1 MPMVKWEVF
10 RFLFCFIPFPLSKCP
25 TTHCSTNFQ
34 SWDKVS
40 AAAAVAFTRALWP
53 LFPTLFVHLQCVVRV
68 VQAAQHID
76 RAVVVVELL
85 REVVKKQKQQ
95 NKNDCPSPLLESV
108 CLSLWIGLYA
118 IVPLFCRHYR
128 RRLSLDQHRHF
139 LLAAAA
145 EQFCFCLAV
154 LLYFIYFP
162 FPLSLLLLQLNP
174 FRPQPPPLPP
184 LLSISLIY

>member
-34 SWDKVS
+34 SWDRVS
-40 AAAAVAFTRALWP
+40 VAFTQALWP

-76 RAVVVVELL
+76 RAVVVVVVVL

-95 NKNDCPSPLLESV
+95 NKNDCPSSLLESV
-108 CLSLWIGLYA
+108 CLSLWIGLYT
-118 IVPLFCRHYR
+118 IVPLFCRRRCR
-128 RRLSLDQHRHF
+128 RRLSLDYHHF
-139 LLAAAA
+139 LLAAAAA

-162 FPLSLLLLQLNP
+162 FPLALLLLQLNP
-174 FRPQPPPLPP
+174 FRPQPP
-184 LLSISLIY
+184 LLSVSLIY